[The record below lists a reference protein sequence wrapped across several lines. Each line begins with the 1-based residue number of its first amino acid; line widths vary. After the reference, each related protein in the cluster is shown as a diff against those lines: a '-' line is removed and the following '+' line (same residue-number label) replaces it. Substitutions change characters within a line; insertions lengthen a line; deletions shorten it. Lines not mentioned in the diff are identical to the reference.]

1 MTSDFL
7 CPVTEIFI
15 FALILLFWIPR
26 VISMS
31 LPFPWSQL
39 DVGSPKLWF
48 RLCSRSFPII
58 VQLPDWNRETDL
70 FQHIYEWNPFF
81 FNENRVCSL
90 PNTVHHHPGQEC
102 PKCEWLLRGALLIPE
117 PHQAFTLPVPG
128 QSCHFLNHKP
138 RVLHQ
143 EDVTQDPGLCGYI
156 HSVLFKGGI
165 AVASRILEE
174 SETHTSVS
182 LSSYLQLPPIFRP
195 SIIIGFISL
204 FW

>member
-15 FALILLFWIPR
+15 FALILLFCIPR

-39 DVGSPKLWF
+39 DMGSPKLWF

-58 VQLPDWNRETDL
+58 VHLPDWNRETDL

-102 PKCEWLLRGALLIPE
+102 PKCEWAALLIPE
-117 PHQAFTLPVPG
+117 PQQAFTLPVPG
-128 QSCHFLNHKP
+128 QSCHFLDQNWEIQP
-138 RVLHQ
+138 Q
-143 EDVTQDPGLCGYI
+143 EDVTQDPGLCGCT
-156 HSVLFKGGI
+156 HCVLLN
-165 AVASRILEE
+165 V
-174 SETHTSVS
+174 V
-182 LSSYLQLPPIFRP
+182 
-195 SIIIGFISL
+195 
-204 FW
+204 